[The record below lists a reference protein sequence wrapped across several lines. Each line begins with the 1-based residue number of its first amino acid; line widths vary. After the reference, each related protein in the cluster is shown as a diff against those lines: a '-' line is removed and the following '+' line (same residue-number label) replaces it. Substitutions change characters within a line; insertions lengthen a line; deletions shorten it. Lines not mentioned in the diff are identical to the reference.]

1 MPQLL
6 FTATLMS
13 VLLVAGAHASGDG
26 KRSGGAVDQNGGELS
41 AADPGSNRDNFTG
54 TREDDFLI
62 GTSGDDRIA
71 GNRGDDHL
79 LGLGGNDRLRGGRG
93 DDDLNGGPG
102 ADVLRGNR
110 GNDVLRSDGGFDVL
124 VGGRGEDVFLIE
136 AGSMG
141 PVKIR
146 DFDPDEDRLL
156 IAMKGLHSLA
166 DENLVDARRGAKLV
180 LTTNDAEVEITFL
193 GVSKR
198 ALGEAVIEFSS
209 DSPGYG
215 NLRLLSLYGD
225 ALAHEGPVYLEESE
239 TLVFTSN
246 RLVDSMGNQFVAVSS
261 YDTDSGKTT
270 DLGLSDLIPMANGA
284 TLSMDGGIIFDRQGN
299 LVASA
304 GLSHYDP
311 DTGLVTDIISNVD
324 DWAFNSPNDVVESIR
339 GELWFTDPQY
349 GFEQGFRPPPELG
362 NWVWLYDRATEEF
375 TVLADDLS
383 RPNGIA
389 FSNDERHLYVTD
401 SGYAIGDGTIDPN
414 GPRNVYRY
422 RINRRHG
429 RVFLSNRR
437 LLATAKVGIPDGI
450 KIDEKNRVWY
460 ATGDGLHVL
469 SPRSRPI
476 GSASVPG
483 GSSNFV
489 LTDDGIFVMGETALY
504 MLPRDNDRED

>member
-1 MPQLL
+1 MRQLL

-13 VLLVAGAHASGDG
+13 VLLVAGAHASGEG
-26 KRSGGAVDQNGGELS
+26 KRSGGEVDQNGGELS
-41 AADPGSNRDNFTG
+41 AADRGSNRDNFTG

-71 GNRGDDHL
+71 GKRGDDHL
-79 LGLGGNDRLRGGRG
+79 LGLGGNDTLR
-93 DDDLNGGPG
+93 
-102 ADVLRGNR
+102 
-110 GNDVLRSDGGFDVL
+110 
-124 VGGRGEDVFLIE
+124 GGRGEDVFLIG

-193 GVSKR
+193 GVSKQ

-215 NLRLLSLYGD
+215 NLRLLSLYDD

-284 TLSMDGGIIFDRQGN
+284 TLSMAGGIIFDRQGN

-414 GPRNVYRY
+414 GPNGPRNVYRY

-437 LLATAKVGIPDGI
+437 LLATARVGLPDGI
-450 KIDEKNRVWY
+450 KVDEKNRVWF

-476 GSASVPG
+476 GFASVPG
-483 GSSNFV
+483 GTSNFV